1 MERLTEYNQKL
12 KEYFY
17 PYCFQEDTCAGLGC
31 EIPDCRFS
39 EKACKK
45 LGQYEDTGLMPEEV
59 QELKEELEKYRAVG
73 TVEEFRALKEN
84 ERNCKDCA
92 GCTQWK
98 CDCSNIR
105 AKAID
110 DFAEK
115 LKAEY
120 DNNMRIP
127 EIEVV
132 FAKAI
137 VEQVKGQLKGGA
149 EE

>member
-1 MERLTEYNQKL
+1 MNKY
-12 KEYFY
+12 
-17 PYCFQEDTCAGLGC
+17 QEDFEMVT
-31 EIPDCRFS
+31 
-39 EKACKK
+39 K
-45 LGQYEDTGLMPEEV
+45 LNPLSS
-59 QELKEELEKYRAVG
+59 R
-73 TVEEFRALKEN
+73 
-84 ERNCKDCA
+84 ERTILNY
-92 GCTQWK
+92 G
-98 CDCSNIR
+98 IEYGR
-105 AKAID
+105 EKAID